1 MSTTEEKILIGVSR
15 LRNLMHREM
24 ESHFREYGLTSAQFS
39 VLEALNSK
47 GELTVGKIQE
57 LILGTPGNVPVII
70 NNLVK
75 DGYVTKTQDAQDRR
89 VSRIAL
95 SDAGHELIS
104 SIYPQFHQA
113 WLEDILDTLSEDEK
127 KELAS
132 VLVRSYQKISKH
144 RGGSEEKE

>member
-89 VSRIAL
+89 VSRIAI
-95 SDAGHELIS
+95 SDAGHELIK
-104 SIYPQFHQA
+104 A
-113 WLEDILDTLSEDEK
+113 WLEDILDALSEDEK